1 MKHKL
6 DTIWQDVQASL
17 PEINFD
23 NDSTD
28 HDDNLDIRFSNNSLD
43 DLDESDSERNFEK
56 FLTRGDQFNENQ
68 DQTLEDADMDD
79 IVIVNTDKA
88 DSDFSQVRH
97 R

>member
-23 NDSTD
+23 NDATD
-28 HDDNLDIRFSNNSLD
+28 HDDNLDIKFFNNSLD
-43 DLDESDSERNFEK
+43 DLDESDSEQNFEK
-56 FLTRGDQFNENQ
+56 FLIRGDQFNENQ

>member
-23 NDSTD
+23 NDATD
-28 HDDNLDIRFSNNSLD
+28 HDDNLDIKFFNNSLD
-43 DLDESDSERNFEK
+43 DLDESDSEQNFEK

-79 IVIVNTDKA
+79 IVIVNSDKA